1 MPRLHE
7 VLARTL
13 REAGVEFLFGL
24 VGDANVYVAHSF
36 ADAGGE
42 FVPATHEAGAVAM
55 ASGHA
60 QVSGQVGVATV
71 THGPGVTNTIT
82 ALTEAAKAGVPLIL
96 LAGDTAPVDVENLQ
110 NIDQRALLEQ
120 TGAAFLSVDDAGQ
133 AQSTML
139 AAIRRAT
146 VEHRPVVVNI
156 GIHLQWDE
164 VEWSPRTAGVPQ
176 VQRPAPDPA
185 IMDAAV
191 GLLAS
196 ANRPLLIAGRGA
208 RDDEARREI
217 LDLADAVGAP
227 VATTLQAKD
236 LFRGESADLGI
247 FGTLSTPWAVKCIQD
262 ADCILSFGASL
273 TSFTTAR
280 GAYLEGKRVISC
292 NTDPV
297 HGSVREQVDVAVLA
311 DAAAAARLMREWLE
325 AVDLPRRSSWVE
337 NSVGSWGAEEHT
349 AEPRPMLTQVLELL
363 DQEVASDRTV
373 VTDVG
378 RFMVETYKRL
388 HVSVPSAFVPT
399 HSFGSIGLGM
409 GTAIGAALARRDRP
423 TLLVSGDGGMMLGG
437 LTELCTAER
446 LRLDLTVMVCND
458 GSYGAEHAQL
468 REHGLDPAVSMM
480 QWPDLASVADSFG
493 WRTTTIS
500 SEEGLPRLAEFLGQ
514 GADGPR
520 LVDVRLDPDEIPFQR
535 AH

>member
-1 MPRLHE
+1 MPRVHA

-13 REAGVEFLFGL
+13 REAGVEVLFGL

-82 ALTEAAKAGVPLIL
+82 ALTEAAKAGVPLLL

-110 NIDQRALLEQ
+110 NIDQRALLAP
-120 TGAAFLSVDDAGQ
+120 TGAAFLSVEDPGQ
-133 AQSTML
+133 AQPTML
-139 AAIRRAT
+139 AAIRRA
-146 VEHRPVVVNI
+146 VAEHRPVVVNI
-156 GIHLQWDE
+156 GIHLQWEE
-164 VEWSPRTAGVPQ
+164 VEWSPCTVDVPLA
-176 VQRPAPDPA
+176 QRPAPDPA
-185 IMDAAV
+185 VMDVAV

-217 LDLADAVGAP
+217 LALADVIGAP

-247 FGTLSTPWAVKCIQD
+247 FGTLSTPGAVKRIQD

-292 NTDPV
+292 NTDTV
-297 HGSVREQVDVAVLA
+297 HGAVREQVDVAVLA
-311 DAAAAARLMREWLE
+311 DAAAAARVMREWLE
-325 AVDLPRRSSWVE
+325 AADISRRGTWVE
-337 NSVGSWGAEEHT
+337 NSAGSSGTEVGA
-349 AEPRPMLTQVLELL
+349 AEPRPMLTQLLELL
-363 DQEVASDRTV
+363 DQEMASDRTV

-388 HVSVPSAFVPT
+388 HVATPSAFVPT

-409 GTAIGAALARRDRP
+409 GTAIGAALGRRDHP
-423 TLLVSGDGGMMLGG
+423 TLLVVGDGGMMLGG
-437 LTELCTAER
+437 LTELCTAGR
-446 LRLDLTVMVCND
+446 LGLDVTVVVCND

-468 REHGLDPAVSMM
+468 RERGLDPAVSMM
-480 QWPDLASVADSFG
+480 QWPDLASVADGFG
-493 WRTTTIS
+493 WRTTTIT
-500 SEEGLPRLAEFLGQ
+500 SEEELPSLAEFLGR

-520 LVDVRLDPDEIPFQR
+520 LVDVWLDPDEIPFQR